1 MTRRTE
7 EHLNETR
14 NDRRRVLR
22 GAAAA
27 AGSMLGLNAQS
38 QEGDDREIRIGQ
50 SAVTSGPLG
59 PSVASV
65 IKGQSMAVDEIN
77 RKGGIGGRKLRLITL
92 DDAYDPKRTVENVA
106 TLIGREKVIAF
117 SGFTSTSSVAAA
129 LPLLAEKKVPLIGA
143 YGGSPSLR
151 TKHNPYFFTMFAS
164 YRDELVQMIRTLV
177 TAKRT
182 ELGVVYQNHP
192 FGQLML
198 PVVEE
203 VAREQG
209 ATLVG
214 RQPLESSGSDAVTA
228 AHALGASKPQAVLLL
243 AFGPSIIGF
252 IKAARSY
259 VGAPIYALSIANSK
273 PIVAA
278 LGDDARGIAFT
289 QVIPY
294 PWRQITPLTRDFGA
308 AMEREKIEIDYDHF
322 IGYLNVRVLIEGLKR
337 AAAGGRAVTS
347 ESLIAAMESMGR
359 FDLGGY
365 VLNFGPQ
372 RHHGSS
378 FVDLTIVGPQG
389 RYMR

>member
-1 MTRRTE
+1 MDKQRKQRRQ
-7 EHLNETR
+7 
-14 NDRRRVLR
+14 VLR
-22 GAAAA
+22 GVAAA
-27 AGSMLGLNAQS
+27 AGSAMLGWNAHAQDS
-38 QEGDDREIRIGQ
+38 REIRIGQ
-50 SAVTSGPLG
+50 SAVLSGPLA
-59 PSVASV
+59 PSVMSLV
-65 IKGQSMAVDEIN
+65 KGQDLALDEIN
-77 RKGGIGGRKLRLITL
+77 RKGGIGGRRVRFIAL
-92 DDAYDPKRTVENVA
+92 DDAYDPKKTVENVT
-106 TLIGREKVIAF
+106 TLIDKEKVVALT
-117 SGFTSTSSVAAA
+117 GFTSASSVAAA

-143 YGGSPSLR
+143 YSGSPSLR
-151 TKHNPYFFTMFAS
+151 AKHNPYLFTLFAS

-177 TAKRT
+177 SAQRT
-182 ELGVVYQNHP
+182 QLGVIYQNHP

-214 RQPLESSGSDAVTA
+214 RQPLENNGSDAVNS
-228 AHALGASKPQAVLLL
+228 AHALGQSKPQAVLLL

-259 VGAPIYALSIANSK
+259 VGAPIYALSIANAK

-294 PWRQITPLTRDFGA
+294 PFRQTSPLTRDFAA
-308 AMEREKIEIDYDHF
+308 AMERENIEIDYDHF
-322 IGYLNVRVLIEGLKR
+322 FGYMNVRVLAEGLKR
-337 AAAGGRAVTS
+337 AAASGRGVTS
-347 ESLIAAMESMGR
+347 ESLIAGMESIGKLDM
-359 FDLGGY
+359 GGY
-365 VLNFGPQ
+365 PINFGPQ

-378 FVDLTIVGPQG
+378 FVDLTIVGPRG